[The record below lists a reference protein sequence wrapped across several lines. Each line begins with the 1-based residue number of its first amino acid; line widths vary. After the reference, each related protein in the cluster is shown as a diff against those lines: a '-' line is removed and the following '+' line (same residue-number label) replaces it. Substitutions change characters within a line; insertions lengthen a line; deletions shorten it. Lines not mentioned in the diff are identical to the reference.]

1 LSTLII
7 SGDETDKN
15 NNAKEPR
22 VKQFGL
28 FALALHLVATPA
40 FGEQMLSFET
50 ETIADSNRF
59 FIQSMPSAGDR
70 FDSWTIES
78 GYRYP
83 LSNLSVYLG
92 TQMKSE
98 TQTAPT
104 QRGLLSGIE
113 YRFTDK
119 LHVSSQLSHGYQR
132 DKSVNQWGVSS
143 RYQLSDSFD
152 VNAGLDV
159 EFDPEKDTESIYQL
173 GVGLRF

>member
-1 LSTLII
+1 
-7 SGDETDKN
+7 
-15 NNAKEPR
+15 
-22 VKQFGL
+22 
-28 FALALHLVATPA
+28 
-40 FGEQMLSFET
+40 
-50 ETIADSNRF
+50 
-59 FIQSMPSAGDR
+59 
-70 FDSWTIES
+70 
-78 GYRYP
+78 
-83 LSNLSVYLG
+83 
-92 TQMKSE
+92 MKSE